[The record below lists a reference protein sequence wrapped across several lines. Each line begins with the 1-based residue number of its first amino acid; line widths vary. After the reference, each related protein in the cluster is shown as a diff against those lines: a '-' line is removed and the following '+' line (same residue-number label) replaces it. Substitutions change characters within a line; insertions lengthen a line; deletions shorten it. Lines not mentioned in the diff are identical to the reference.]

1 MFGLTVIIAGMAA
14 IMCGLVAAGTVRHI
28 PVNAGLRTAGSIAA
42 TIGRCAKVIGGRLK
56 SKDKRERGAGLAL
69 LSFVDREAGQDYKGL
84 R

>member
-1 MFGLTVIIAGMAA
+1 
-14 IMCGLVAAGTVRHI
+14 
-28 PVNAGLRTAGSIAA
+28 LRTAGSIAA